1 LNKLSL
7 RKITLSSLFAALTA
21 VGAFITIPF
30 SPVPLSLQTFFTL
43 LAGMT
48 LGSSIATTSQVIYV
62 LLGAIGLPVF
72 AGLRGGMG
80 VLLGPTG
87 GFLWGFIISA
97 YLMGKLVESRKSE
110 KNMTFYFLVGL
121 EGTLFIYLIGILQ
134 LSLVTAI
141 GIKKALMVGL
151 LPFVLGDIMKLIAAS
166 FLASKLKTLLK

>member
-1 LNKLSL
+1 MNKLSL